1 MKLISDLPKK
11 YKADAQEQEIVSFWQ
26 SDKFTGYDYNSD
38 ISRDNTFVVDTP
50 PPTVSGSLHMGHVFS
65 YTQTDFLVR
74 YNRMLGKNIFY
85 PVGWDDNGLPTE
97 RRVQNV
103 FGVKCDSTLP
113 YDQDFKLEETKK
125 KKYAEFSPISRQNF
139 IAACN
144 IQTKKDEV
152 QYEWLWHRLGL
163 SVDWKQK
170 YTTINPHCQKT
181 AQKSFIDLIKQGDC
195 ISHDAPV
202 MWDTQFQT
210 AVAQAEVEDRTK
222 SAIYHDI
229 EFSVFNADDHKNNI
243 NNSNDKFIIS
253 TTRPELLPACVA
265 VVAHPDDER
274 FKHLFGKEAV
284 TPLFEARVP
293 ILPAEHADPEKGTGI
308 LMVCTFGDSN
318 DVQFWKDAKL
328 PLKQVISRQGNFI
341 DINFV
346 DHDKL
351 NNNKL
356 DNNLIN
362 NIFNSNNP
370 EKANAYYAN
379 LKGLYVKQ
387 ARRVLVEL
395 LENNTDALIKISKP
409 QDHAVKFYEKGE
421 HPLEF
426 VPTRQWF
433 VSILK
438 HKDKLLEQ
446 GEKIAWHPVHM
457 RKRFEQWVMGLNQ
470 DWCISRQRYF
480 GVPIPVWYKLDDNL
494 EPDYNNPI
502 IPDLSEL
509 PIDPQVD
516 TPKGFDESQRNK
528 ANGFMGDP
536 DVMDTWATSSM
547 SPQINSHWA
556 IDQSRHKSLYPADLR
571 PQAHEIIRTWAFY
584 TIAKS
589 YLHEDQIPWHNIAI
603 SGWVI
608 NPDKTK
614 MSKSKGNSVTP
625 EDLITKYG
633 ADALRYW
640 AARARLGVDTV
651 FDESVFKVGLRLV
664 TKLVNVSK
672 FVVMQFEQ
680 AGLSFADVKNINLTD
695 LDKSW
700 LAGFSDLLLS
710 SKKDFANFKYADVL
724 NNAEHKFWDFCDNY
738 VELVKTRSYQQHE
751 QDIGKSALCAL
762 YTSLSILIRLF
773 APFMP
778 FVTEQVSDWLD
789 LSGNIFSSKHNLK
802 YNLKYNS
809 VHLMP
814 WPDQSDLELSLDIN
828 IDINKN
834 KNKNIFTDTIE
845 ILDSVRSQKTKQ
857 QVSLKAELASLE
869 ISCNENN
876 KNNII
881 KGLGDL
887 ANASN
892 INPENI
898 IFKDS
903 GEHNNNNNNNNN
915 NKSADSG
922 DIKSGIFEV
931 KIKLQ

>member
-1 MKLISDLPKK
+1 MKLVADLPKK
-11 YKADAQEQEIVSFWQ
+11 YKANESEEHVVDYWK
-26 SDKFTGYDYNSD
+26 SDKFNGYDYNPG

-65 YTQTDFLVR
+65 YTQTDFIVR
-74 YNRMLGKNIFY
+74 FNRMLGKNIFY

-113 YDQDFKLEETKK
+113 YDKEFKPEETKK
-125 KKYAEFSPISRQNF
+125 KKYSDFSPISRQNF
-139 IAACN
+139 ISACE

-152 QYEWLWHRLGL
+152 QYEWLWRRMGL

-195 ISHDAPV
+195 VSHDAPV

-222 SAIYHDI
+222 QAIYHDI
-229 EFSVFNADDHKNNI
+229 EFSVFDSDKNNK
-243 NNSNDKFIIS
+243 NNKFIIS

-318 DVQFWKDAKL
+318 DVQFWKEEKL

-341 DINFV
+341 DIKFV
-346 DHDKL
+346 DHNESSDKL
-351 NNNKL
+351 E
-356 DNNLIN
+356 N
-362 NIFNSNNP
+362 NIFNSINP
-370 EKANAYYAN
+370 EKANFYYAN
-379 LKGLYVKQ
+379 LNGLYVKQ
-387 ARRVLVEL
+387 ARKVLVEL
-395 LENNTDALIKISKP
+395 LENNTDALIKVSKP
-409 QDHAVKFYEKGE
+409 QEHAVKFYEKGE

-438 HKDKLLEQ
+438 HKDKLLEK
-446 GEKIAWHPVHM
+446 GEKVNWHPVHM
-457 RKRFEQWVMGLNQ
+457 HKRFEQWVMGLNQ

-480 GVPIPVWYKLDDNL
+480 GVPIPVWYKLDKDL
-494 EPDYNNPI
+494 EPDYDNPI
-502 IPDLSEL
+502 LPELSEL

-516 TPKGFDESQRNK
+516 APKGFDESQRNK
-528 ANGFMGDP
+528 ADGFMGDP

-556 IDQSRHKSLYPADLR
+556 TDESRNKSLYPADLR

-603 SGWVI
+603 SGWVV

-625 EDLITKYG
+625 EDLIEKYG

-640 AARARLGVDTV
+640 SARARLGVDTI

-680 AGLSFADVKNINLTD
+680 AGLKLSDVKDISLTD
-695 LDKSW
+695 IDKSW
-700 LAGFSDLLLS
+700 LAGFSELLIS
-710 SKKDFANFKYADVL
+710 SKKDFANFKYSEVL
-724 NNAEHKFWDFCDNY
+724 HNTEHKFWDFCDNY
-738 VELVKTRSYQQHE
+738 VELVKTRSYQQHD
-751 QDIGKSALCAL
+751 QDIGKSALYAL

-778 FVTEQVSDWLD
+778 FVTEQVSGWLD
-789 LSGNIFSSKHNLK
+789 LSSNIINKT
-802 YNLKYNS
+802 YNQTDNQKDKS

-814 WPDQSDLELSLDIN
+814 WPDDSDLGLSLDI
-828 IDINKN
+828 
-834 KNKNIFTDTIE
+834 NKNIFTDTIE
-845 ILDSVRSQKTKQ
+845 ILDEVRSQKTKQ
-857 QVSLKAELASLE
+857 QVSLKAEVASLE
-869 ISCNENN
+869 IICNENS
-876 KNNII
+876 KNNISQ
-881 KGLGDL
+881 GLDDL

-898 IFKDS
+898 IFKDISDINKNPGDLSEKAS
-903 GEHNNNNNNNNN
+903 GV
-915 NKSADSG
+915 
-922 DIKSGIFEV
+922 FEV
-931 KIKLQ
+931 KINLV